1 MFSAKTRSLGS
12 CSHLSFHSTEQTS
25 TATKRTATRTPPE
38 ETPIITAQKKQVP
51 LPQQP
56 KESPILLKEQS
67 KLGRRFPSKR
77 KRDRAEKRRS
87 VPAQGPGGGEAK
99 GWRRPGPARR
109 RWGRGTEIKRGVGR
123 ESWELYAIT
132 PMP

>member
-12 CSHLSFHSTEQTS
+12 WSHLSFHSTEQTS

-87 VPAQGPGGGEAK
+87 VPAQGPGGGEA
-99 GWRRPGPARR
+99 RR